1 LHKARWQVKRLAI
14 TRGLSPCLSLLLR
27 KVRWQV
33 KRLAITRWLSPRLS
47 RLNKELWRV
56 KRFSLVSRVI
66 FFVNAIQTFASIS
79 CLRSTEVLIWW
90 MNLMQFFN
98 RCVALMHQPI
108 ILLNIS
114 TWCSHAG
121 VMQPW
126 SLNPIWSWPYLD
138 CQTRNNNH
146 AWHVLY
152 YVQFS
157 TELFK
162 FCGSYIGF
170 HCSVWLRSVSHLKC
184 LIFRLFTRT
193 INILWCSTLYSR
205 CI

>member
-90 MNLMQFFN
+90 MNLMQFFAVWHWCTSQSYYWISARDVPMRVLCN
-98 RCVALMHQPI
+98 PDLWT
-108 ILLNIS
+108 LN
-114 TWCSHAG
+114 
-121 VMQPW
+121 W
-126 SLNPIWSWPYLD
+126 SCPYLD

-152 YVQFS
+152 VWFQQFS
-157 TELFK
+157 TECHRVYYNFVVH
-162 FCGSYIGF
+162 IGF
-170 HCSVWLRSVSHLKC
+170 HCTDYGVYSHLN
-184 LIFRLFTRT
+184 L
-193 INILWCSTLYSR
+193 
-205 CI
+205 